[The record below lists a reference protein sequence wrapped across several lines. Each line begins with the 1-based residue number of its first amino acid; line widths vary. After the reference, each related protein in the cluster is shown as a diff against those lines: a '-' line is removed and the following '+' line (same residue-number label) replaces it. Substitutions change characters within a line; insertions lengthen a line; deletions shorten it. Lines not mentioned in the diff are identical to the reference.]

1 MTLYAVQHKILN
13 THTQETVMN
22 TLLKNIR
29 KFLKQ
34 PRKTQLELY
43 INSKN
48 PQSIV
53 EIERLTLEYIVSQN
67 RGFNW

>member
-1 MTLYAVQHKILN
+1 
-13 THTQETVMN
+13 MN